1 MDRAT
6 LSFLKPFLKLCY
18 VQIILVYFFLGSSE
32 SNMRLFMYRCSL
44 IPYVYV
50 HMYVHTLLYN
60 TCSATPFRVHGHCH
74 IYRTCGFGRSVRH
87 TSSVYVALSVYSKGC
102 GTACIVQ

>member
-18 VQIILVYFFLGSSE
+18 VQITLIYFFLGSSE

-60 TCSATPFRVHGHCH
+60 ACSATPFRVHGHCH
-74 IYRTCGFGRSVRH
+74 VYRTCVSD
-87 TSSVYVALSVYSKGC
+87 TSTETTNTIYDPS
-102 GTACIVQ
+102 